1 MTIKTETDRKVAL
14 WERHGQT
21 LMLAVITA
29 ALSYAGS
36 ALLDARTAQASMAA
50 ELHAVSRELQEL
62 RGAVSAMQLN
72 YVSRAEFA
80 VHEQRLQ
87 AVERRKP

>member
-1 MTIKTETDRKVAL
+1 
-14 WERHGQT
+14 
-21 LMLAVITA
+21 
-29 ALSYAGS
+29 
-36 ALLDARTAQASMAA
+36 MAA
-50 ELHAVSRELQEL
+50 ELKAVSRELQEL

-87 AVERRKP
+87 AVEKRARP